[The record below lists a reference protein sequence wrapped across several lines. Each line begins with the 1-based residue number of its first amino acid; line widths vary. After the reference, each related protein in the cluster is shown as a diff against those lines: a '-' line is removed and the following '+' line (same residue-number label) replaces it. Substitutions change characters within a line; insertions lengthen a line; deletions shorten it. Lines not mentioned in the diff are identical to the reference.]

1 MIKALKQFFDDQL
14 RQKED
19 DRPQEHALQ
28 IAAAALL
35 FEVSRS
41 DDSVEACERK
51 KIIGLVKKQFNLS
64 ENEASVLL
72 DLAEQ
77 EAHDATCLHG
87 FISLINENW
96 SQQQRVELVEY
107 MWRIAYSDQKLNDH
121 EVHLMRKVQRLLYI
135 PHKQFIGAKLKA
147 KNKTSS

>member
-14 RQKED
+14 SQRED

-35 FEVSRS
+35 FEVCRS
-41 DDSVEACERK
+41 DHSVKPEERD
-51 KIIGLVKKQFNLS
+51 KITGLVKEQFNLT
-64 ENEASVLL
+64 EDEASTLL

-77 EAHDATCLHG
+77 EVHDATSLYG
-87 FISLINENW
+87 FVSLINDNW
-96 SQQQRVELVEY
+96 SQQQRVDLVEY
-107 MWRIAYSDQKLNDH
+107 MWRVAYSDQKLNDH

-147 KNKTSS
+147 KNSS